1 MVERVDCFNQ
11 PNGPNGDQIVLVACV
26 GIVFFDDMRDQP
38 EIVFDQFVARVPV
51 PILRRSRQL
60 RSSSAVRAWERA
72 SAW

>member
-26 GIVFFDDMRDQP
+26 GIVFFDDMRDQS

-51 PILRRSRQL
+51 PIFEAFEAVAFFLRG
-60 RSSSAVRAWERA
+60 
-72 SAW
+72 

>member
-11 PNGPNGDQIVLVACV
+11 PNGPNGDQIVLVACI

-51 PILRRSRQL
+51 PIFEAFEAVAFFLRG
-60 RSSSAVRAWERA
+60 
-72 SAW
+72 